1 MKMIRFFLSFIVR
14 AVDYV
19 CCPAV
24 KKWPKERQR
33 QLDEQSALLSLY
45 EFKACPFCVK
55 VRWAMC
61 RLGLTIRLYDA
72 KKQGRHRKTLLEQG
86 GKVQVPCLRIKTP
99 EGTKWLYESKAII
112 SYLTKLSHSPTFSIN
127 QSKQQ

>member
-24 KKWPKERQR
+24 KKWPKEKQR
-33 QLDEQSALLSLY
+33 QLDEQTVSLSLY

-61 RLGLTIRLYDA
+61 RLGLTIRLCDA
-72 KKQGRHRKTLLEQG
+72 KKPGEHREELLKKG
-86 GKVQVPCLRIKTP
+86 GKIKVPCLRIETQ
-99 EGTKWLYESKAII
+99 EGTTWLYESKAII
-112 SYLTKLSHSPTFSIN
+112 SYLEKLVDGSI
-127 QSKQQ
+127 